1 MSRLPGD
8 RDPAADTD
16 LDSSTL
22 QHLIGFR
29 LALADAAARQTF
41 QRQVGGPLALR
52 AVEFTI
58 LLLLLGNRDVTPKR
72 LARTLRV
79 SPPNVTVLVD
89 RLVERGLVQRL
100 QSPSD
105 GRVTILR
112 LTAQGT
118 ELARRAQQLSRT
130 MEDSLVRALSPGER
144 VLLGELLHK
153 LVAAP

>member
-1 MSRLPGD
+1 MSRHTDD
-8 RDPAADTD
+8 REPAADAN
-16 LDSSTL
+16 LDSATL

-29 LALADAAARQTF
+29 LALADAEARRSF
-41 QRQVGGPLALR
+41 QRQVGGPLELR

-72 LARTLRV
+72 LVRTLRV

-105 GRVTILR
+105 GRVTILQ
-112 LTAQGT
+112 LTPQGT

-130 MEDSLVRALSPGER
+130 MEDGLVRRLSPGER